1 MQHAG
6 ASVRRLTRVGWAR
19 DLKTTKSSD
28 RGCSRHGSADKGVH
42 RTVSVPVEHGP
53 VFPRYNARV
62 LDVRPAA
69 VAGSF
74 YPASKSVLA
83 KTVTGLL
90 NAATSTSARV
100 PKALIVPHAGYIYSG
115 PIAATA
121 FANIGRDY
129 ERVVLIGPAHRKYVH
144 GLASPGAA
152 RMATPLG
159 EVEVDTAALERIAHR
174 PDAAAHAQ
182 EHCLEVMLPFL
193 QTLAPAA
200 KVIPLLASEA
210 APEEVG
216 AALEALWGGPET
228 LIVISSDLSHYLPYG
243 EGRKLD
249 EETCARVLAREYIDS
264 ERACGSV
271 AINGMSWVARRK
283 NLDVELLSLRSSGDT
298 AGDASRVVGYGAFS
312 YA

>member
-1 MQHAG
+1 MG
-6 ASVRRLTRVGWAR
+6 A
-19 DLKTTKSSD
+19 
-28 RGCSRHGSADKGVH
+28 H

-53 VFPRYNARV
+53 VFPRYNTSV

-74 YPASKSVLA
+74 YPASASMLA

-90 NAATSTSARV
+90 SAAQSTMTRV

-115 PIAATA
+115 HIAATA
-121 FANIGRDY
+121 FTSIAGVAHTY
-129 ERVVLIGPAHRKYVH
+129 ERVVLIGPAHRKYVD

-159 EVEVDTAALERIAHR
+159 EVEVDVASLDRIAHR
-174 PDAAAHAQ
+174 ADAAAHAQ
-182 EHCLEVMLPFL
+182 EHCLEVMLPFV
-193 QTLAPAA
+193 QMLARNA

-210 APEEVG
+210 APEVVG
-216 AALEALWGGPET
+216 AALEALWGGHET

-243 EGRKLD
+243 EGRRLD

-271 AINGMSWVARRK
+271 AINGMSWVARRR

-298 AGDASRVVGYGAFS
+298 AGDESRVVGYGAFA
-312 YA
+312 YV